1 MHKKQCCRDNTKGIN
16 STTPTKKQGCENQSE
31 GFKEVRT
38 FAKKIILNSVEAS
51 MNPTSEELAKVILYR
66 VGLMPRKKGAT
77 EKMFH
82 TFLELYERAKSSY
95 RDKKPEKAV
104 MTVEEMGLFAG
115 ITRQTM
121 YDYLGRW
128 LELGLIQKASYIK
141 DDKVVIGYKL
151 AGNTLESAF
160 EKAMQKI
167 NGHMDIT
174 VKYVAEL
181 QKLIKNEKISIS
193 QKMRAADSEVAENE
207 PEDEES
213 TEEGDS
219 PLPEVI
225 VPVLSAQQD
234 NDNLQQ

>member
-1 MHKKQCCRDNTKGIN
+1 
-16 STTPTKKQGCENQSE
+16 
-31 GFKEVRT
+31 
-38 FAKKIILNSVEAS
+38 

-141 DDKVVIGYKL
+141 EDRVIIGYKL

-160 EKAMQKI
+160 EKAMQRI
-167 NGHMDIT
+167 NGHMETT
-174 VKYVAEL
+174 VKYVSEL
-181 QKLIKNEKISIS
+181 QKLIKNEKISMS
-193 QKMRAADSEVAENE
+193 QKMRAVDGSVEVPDSALDDENE
-207 PEDEES
+207 EEEHPEVQQK
-213 TEEGDS
+213 
-219 PLPEVI
+219 LPEELTTPLVTI
-225 VPVLSAQQD
+225 QQQEAEPKD
-234 NDNLQQ
+234 